1 MNLFIVEFN
10 IDASCVRLKKAHL
23 NFDLLSSFHFDG
35 VYPHSG
41 DLRENKTPGPEL
53 VTQTR
58 DGGGVR
64 AD

>member
-1 MNLFIVEFN
+1 MT
-10 IDASCVRLKKAHL
+10 DP
-23 NFDLLSSFHFDG
+23 

-41 DLRENKTPGPEL
+41 DLRENKTPGPVL
-53 VTQTR
+53 VTR